1 VNVEQ
6 LRQSVKLKWLGYYRE
21 NRSWLIRLGV
31 WVNCEGQRRPS
42 SSFILATLSILE
54 PHFTQLMPL
63 VVDLSTNPDRIVAAL
78 GLNFNPDS
86 ELETLNELE
95 ALNEAKDDP
104 DDEPLRMLPGG
115 ATNAV
120 NPAIAPSPSRLPAV
134 IDEDCR
140 GVRGHSSA
148 EPLRE

>member
-1 VNVEQ
+1 MNVEQ
-6 LRQSVKLKWLGYYRE
+6 LRQSAKSKWLSYYRE

-54 PHFTQLMPL
+54 PRLTQLMPL

-86 ELETLNELE
+86 ELGALSEAGDDLE
-95 ALNEAKDDP
+95 A
-104 DDEPLRMLPGG
+104 DEPMRMLPGG
-115 ATNAV
+115 ATDAV
-120 NPAIAPSPSRLPAV
+120 NPAIAPSPSRLPTMV
-134 IDEDCR
+134 DEDCR
-140 GVRGHSSA
+140 GIRTPAHTEA
-148 EPLRE
+148 LRE

>member
-1 VNVEQ
+1 MNVEQ
-6 LRQSVKLKWLGYYRE
+6 LRQSVRAKWLGYYRE

-54 PHFTQLMPL
+54 PRLTQLLPL

-86 ELETLNELE
+86 ELE
-95 ALNEAKDDP
+95 ALNEAEDDP
-104 DDEPLRMLPGG
+104 LGEPLRMLPGG
-115 ATNAV
+115 AGAAV
-120 NPAIAPSPSRLPAV
+120 NPAIAPSPSRLPATL
-134 IDEDCR
+134 DEDCR
-140 GVRGHSSA
+140 GIRRPA
-148 EPLRE
+148 ATEPARESP